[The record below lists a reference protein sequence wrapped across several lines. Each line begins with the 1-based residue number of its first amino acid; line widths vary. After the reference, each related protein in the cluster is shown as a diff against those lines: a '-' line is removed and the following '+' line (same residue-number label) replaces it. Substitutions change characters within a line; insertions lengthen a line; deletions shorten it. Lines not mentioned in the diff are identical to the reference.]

1 MSSEAGGARTGA
13 NSHCLRMKSIKLAGQ
28 THLHHNHRMCRPP
41 RWEVS
46 LGLRS
51 VPTRSGR
58 GRPRHCRGR
67 GWAMARSQ
75 GTSFVVCWGQPPRLL
90 SFHSLEGVAPA
101 QMCSPASLLGLGGLR
116 EPFQP
121 HHIHRYDL
129 VGRALILFILL
140 PSEYE
145 KVLSKLPYMLSYG
158 SYASKLT
165 TILYHF

>member
-13 NSHCLRMKSIKLAGQ
+13 NSPYLRMKSIKLAGQ
-28 THLHHNHRMCRPP
+28 TRLHHNHRMCRPP
-41 RWEVS
+41 RWEAS

-51 VPTRSGR
+51 VPIRSGR

-67 GWAMARSQ
+67 GWAMARSR
-75 GTSFVVCWGQPPRLL
+75 GTSFSVCW
-90 SFHSLEGVAPA
+90 VAPA
-101 QMCSPASLLGLGGLR
+101 QICFPASLLGQVGLR

-129 VGRALILFILL
+129 VGRALILFNLL

-145 KVLSKLPYMLSYG
+145 KVHTYCHTCFRTALMLQN
-158 SYASKLT
+158 
-165 TILYHF
+165 